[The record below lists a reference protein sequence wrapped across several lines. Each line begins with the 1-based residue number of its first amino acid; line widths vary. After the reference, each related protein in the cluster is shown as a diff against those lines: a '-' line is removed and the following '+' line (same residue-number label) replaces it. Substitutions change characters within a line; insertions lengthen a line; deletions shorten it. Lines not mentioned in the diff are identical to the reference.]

1 MCVCIPTNPFQSGLV
16 IDRVIHQRNTRAM
29 ARGRPTFIV
38 RMDPEDVKHLRDVA
52 RAYGAP
58 NASAFVRE
66 MFQAMLSPDVATR
79 LSYVHHLSVK
89 LGEQLTL
96 PLHENAAKP
105 KKRRRGRGRT
115 T

>member
-1 MCVCIPTNPFQSGLV
+1 MS
-16 IDRVIHQRNTRAM
+16 
-29 ARGRPTFIV
+29 RGRPTFIV
-38 RMDPEDVKHLRDVA
+38 RMDPEEVKHLRDVA
-52 RAYGAP
+52 LAYGAP

-79 LSYVHHLSVK
+79 MNYVHRLSVK
-89 LGEQLTL
+89 LGHQLTL
-96 PLHENAAKP
+96 PLQENAPKP